1 VEPFLIEIDSLSQ
14 AKTLVFSYKIVEK
27 EEDAKFVMGEKQ

>member
-14 AKTLVFSYKIVEK
+14 AKTLVFAYKIAEK
-27 EEDAKFVMGEKQ
+27 DEDAKFVIGEKQ